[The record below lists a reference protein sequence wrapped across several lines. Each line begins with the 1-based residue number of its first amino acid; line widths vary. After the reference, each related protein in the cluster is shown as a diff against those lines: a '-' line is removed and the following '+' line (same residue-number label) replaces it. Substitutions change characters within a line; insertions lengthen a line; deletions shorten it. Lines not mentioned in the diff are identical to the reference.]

1 MSDMNE
7 THPKLM
13 TTEELKAAAMNVA
26 ERLRAA
32 GDAGRAASGGGS
44 RPRALPEDLR
54 LAFIGV
60 RANLYERGIY
70 DPVLVRFD
78 TASAPQA
85 ETSAI
90 ADELA
95 KVAEG
100 L

>member
-1 MSDMNE
+1 MTGMNE

-13 TTEELKAAAMNVA
+13 TNDELKAAALNVA

-32 GDAGRAASGGGS
+32 GDTSRAASGGGS
-44 RPRALPEDLR
+44 RQRALPEDLR

-90 ADELA
+90 AEELA